1 MSTPATTPLSR
12 SAGRRVARLG
22 AVQAIYQMLMNDVGY
37 KVAADDFL
45 THQHGDAAE
54 GVDFSVMDREH
65 FSDVV
70 RGADEREPDIDR
82 AIAAALEGDRSTDRL
97 ERILF
102 AVLRAGTY
110 ELMARLDIPARVVIN
125 EYVEVGHAFFD
136 GPQPGFINGVLHR
149 VALALRPGEIAD
161 AKAAG

>member
-1 MSTPATTPLSR
+1 MSAPVKSPASR

-22 AVQAIYQMLMNDVGY
+22 AVQAIYQMLMNDVGH
-37 KVAADDFL
+37 KVAAEDFL
-45 THQHGDAAE
+45 KHQHADAAE

-65 FSDVV
+65 FTDVV

-82 AIAAALEGDRSTDRL
+82 AIAAALEGDRGTDRL
-97 ERILF
+97 ERILL
-102 AVLRAGTY
+102 ATLRAGTY
-110 ELMARLDIPARVVIN
+110 ELMVRLDIPARVVIN

-149 VALALRPGEIAD
+149 IALAVRPGEIAD